1 MNIHNINAVKRIWD
15 SLGIAEK
22 RLASIN
28 KFPQMVKVTYSGED
42 LGVDARNEV
51 ISVLQAYYQK
61 QANSYV
67 EQLTQLGVDLSPL
80 PQNVEEDEE

>member
-28 KFPQMVKVTYSGED
+28 KFPHMVKVTYSGED
-42 LGVDARNEV
+42 LGVDARKEV
-51 ISVLQAYYQK
+51 IPVLQAYYQK
-61 QANSYV
+61 QADLYV
-67 EQLTQLGVDLSPL
+67 EQLTALGVDLSPL
-80 PQNVEEDEE
+80 PEIEEEDEE